1 MRKKKIIILGMAVLL
16 GTASLDACHTAD
28 KQTQEETQE
37 TQENSESQTAGEIH
51 IVTDNSTEAAETEVK
66 NEDPTEAS
74 DADLSAKLFAEL
86 SNWNF
91 EFSSGAGA
99 WSTELKIQAD
109 GSFSG
114 SYHDSDMGTT
124 GDGYPDGTV
133 YLCDFT
139 GKFAPVQKVNDYTYK
154 TKLEKLETKEKD
166 GKEEL
171 ADGMRF
177 VYSTPYGLADAQ
189 DIYIYVKGAP
199 ADKLPQEYQDW
210 VMFPLDGAKTLPFYG
225 LYNEKEQLGF
235 YSWDASDLDDTGS
248 GITADISPENGADS
262 SSADSGTAGTDST
275 KTGVDTMD
283 GLMDTLNKTA
293 KLEERLQK
301 ENLTQEEMNEL
312 SDELYKA
319 WDAQLNTTWKQ
330 MKRTLD
336 TDTMEKI
343 TKEQREWL
351 KERDIMIQEAG
362 KGYEG
367 GSIQSMLMSTE
378 GAELTRERVYD
389 LFEYLR

>member
-51 IVTDNSTEAAETEVK
+51 IVTDNSTEAAETEAK
-66 NEDPTEAS
+66 NEDSTEAS

-99 WSTELKIQAD
+99 WSTELKIEAD

-124 GDGYPDGTV
+124 GEGYPDGTV
-133 YLCDFT
+133 YLCNFT

-262 SSADSGTAGTDST
+262 SADSGTAGTDST

-336 TDTMEKI
+336 AETMEKI

>member
-1 MRKKKIIILGMAVLL
+1 MKKKKMIILGMAVLL
-16 GTASLDACHTAD
+16 GTASLSACSKSDQQA
-28 KQTQEETQE
+28 QEKTEE
-37 TQENSESQTAGEIH
+37 GSESKNEIH
-51 IVTDNSTEAAETEVK
+51 IVVDSSTASAETEAK
-66 NEDPTEAS
+66 KEETS
-74 DADLSAKLFAEL
+74 DASVSDESAELFAEL
-86 SNWNF
+86 SKWNF

-99 WSTELKIQAD
+99 WSTELKIEAD

-124 GDGYPDGTV
+124 GDGYPNGTV

-139 GKFAPVQKVNDYTYK
+139 GKFASAQKVNDYTYK
-154 TKLEKLETKEKD
+154 TTLEKLETKEKD

-171 ADGMRF
+171 ADGMKF
-177 VYSTPYGLADAQ
+177 IYSTPYGLADAQ
-189 DIYIYVKGAP
+189 DVYIYVKGAP
-199 ADKLPQEYQDW
+199 TDQLPQEYQDW

-248 GITADISPENGADS
+248 GITADISPDTGTDNS
-262 SSADSGTAGTDST
+262 STNSGTADADST
-275 KTGVDTMD
+275 KAGVDTMD
-283 GLMDTLNKTA
+283 GLIDTLNKSA

-312 SDELYKA
+312 SAELYKA
-319 WDAQLNTTWKQ
+319 WDDQLNITWKQ
-330 MKRTLD
+330 MKQTLD
-336 TDTMEKI
+336 ADTMETIKQ
-343 TKEQREWL
+343 EQREWI
-351 KERDIMIQEAG
+351 KDRDRLIQEAG

-367 GSIQSMLMSTE
+367 GSIQQMLMNTE

>member
-1 MRKKKIIILGMAVLL
+1 MKKKKMIILGMEVLL
-16 GTASLDACHTAD
+16 GTASLSACSKSDQQA
-28 KQTQEETQE
+28 QEKTEE
-37 TQENSESQTAGEIH
+37 GSESKNEIH
-51 IVTDNSTEAAETEVK
+51 IVVDSSTAAAETEAK
-66 NEDPTEAS
+66 KEETS
-74 DADLSAKLFAEL
+74 DASVSDESAELFAEL
-86 SNWNF
+86 SKWNF

-99 WSTELKIQAD
+99 WSTELKIEAD

-124 GDGYPDGTV
+124 GDGYPNGTV

-139 GKFAPVQKVNDYTYK
+139 GKFASAQKVNDYTYK
-154 TKLEKLETKEKD
+154 TTLEKLETKEKD

-171 ADGMRF
+171 ADGMKF
-177 VYSTPYGLADAQ
+177 IYSTPYGLADAQ
-189 DIYIYVKGAP
+189 DVYIYVKGAP
-199 ADKLPQEYQDW
+199 TDQLPQEYQDW

-248 GITADISPENGADS
+248 GITADISPDTGTDNSSTNSETAD
-262 SSADSGTAGTDST
+262 ADST
-275 KTGVDTMD
+275 KAGVDTMD
-283 GLMDTLNKTA
+283 GLIDTLNKSA

-312 SDELYKA
+312 SAELYKA
-319 WDAQLNTTWKQ
+319 WDDQLNITWKQ
-330 MKRTLD
+330 MKQTLD
-336 TDTMEKI
+336 ADTMETIKQ
-343 TKEQREWL
+343 EQREWI
-351 KERDIMIQEAG
+351 KDRDRLIQEAG

-367 GSIQSMLMSTE
+367 GSIQQMLMNTE

>member
-1 MRKKKIIILGMAVLL
+1 MKKKKMIILGMAVLL
-16 GTASLDACHTAD
+16 GTASLSACSKSDQQA
-28 KQTQEETQE
+28 QEKTEE
-37 TQENSESQTAGEIH
+37 GSESKNEIH
-51 IVTDNSTEAAETEVK
+51 IVVDSSTASAETEAK
-66 NEDPTEAS
+66 KEETS
-74 DADLSAKLFAEL
+74 DASVSDESAELFAEL
-86 SNWNF
+86 SKWNF

-99 WSTELKIQAD
+99 WSTELKIEAD

-124 GDGYPDGTV
+124 GDGYPNGTV

-139 GKFAPVQKVNDYTYK
+139 GKFASAQKVNDYTYK
-154 TKLEKLETKEKD
+154 TTLEKLETKEKD

-171 ADGMRF
+171 ADGMKF
-177 VYSTPYGLADAQ
+177 IYSTPYGLADAQ
-189 DIYIYVKGAP
+189 DVYIYVKGAP
-199 ADKLPQEYQDW
+199 TDQLPQEYQDW

-225 LYNEKEQLGF
+225 LYNENEQLGF

-248 GITADISPENGADS
+248 GITADISPDTGTDNS
-262 SSADSGTAGTDST
+262 STNSGTADADST
-275 KTGVDTMD
+275 KAGVDTMD
-283 GLMDTLNKTA
+283 GLIDTLNKSA

-312 SDELYKA
+312 SAELYKA
-319 WDAQLNTTWKQ
+319 WDDQLNITWKQ
-330 MKRTLD
+330 MKQTLD
-336 TDTMEKI
+336 ADTMETIKQ
-343 TKEQREWL
+343 EQREWI
-351 KERDIMIQEAG
+351 KDRDRLIQEAG

-367 GSIQSMLMSTE
+367 GSIQQMLMNTE

>member
-37 TQENSESQTAGEIH
+37 TQESSESQTAGEIH
-51 IVTDNSTEAAETEVK
+51 IVTDNSTEASETEAK
-66 NEDPTEAS
+66 NEDPSETSEAS
-74 DADLSAKLFAEL
+74 DTDLSAKLFKEL
-86 SNWNF
+86 SSWNF

-99 WSTELKIQAD
+99 WSTELKIEAD

-133 YLCDFT
+133 YLCEFT
-139 GKFAPVQKVNDYTYK
+139 GKFASIQKVNDYTYK

-171 ADGMRF
+171 ADGMKF
-177 VYSTPYGLADAQ
+177 IYSTPYGLADAQ

-199 ADKLPQEYQDW
+199 VDKLPQEYQDW

-235 YSWDASDLDDTGS
+235 YSWDASDLDDTES
-248 GITADISPENGADS
+248 GITADISPETVADDS
-262 SSADSGTAGTDST
+262 STDST
-275 KTGVDTMD
+275 KAGTDTMD

-336 TDTMEKI
+336 AETMEKI

-351 KERDIMIQEAG
+351 KERDIMIKEAG

>member
-1 MRKKKIIILGMAVLL
+1 MKKKKMIILGMAVLL
-16 GTASLDACHTAD
+16 GTASLSACSKSDQQA
-28 KQTQEETQE
+28 QEKTEE
-37 TQENSESQTAGEIH
+37 GSESKNEIH
-51 IVTDNSTEAAETEVK
+51 IVVDSSTAAAETEAK
-66 NEDPTEAS
+66 KEETS
-74 DADLSAKLFAEL
+74 DASVSDESAELFAEL
-86 SNWNF
+86 SKWNF

-99 WSTELKIQAD
+99 WSTELKIEAD

-124 GDGYPDGTV
+124 GDGYPNGTV

-139 GKFAPVQKVNDYTYK
+139 GKFASAQKVNDYTYK
-154 TKLEKLETKEKD
+154 TTLEKLETKEKD

-171 ADGMRF
+171 ADGMKF
-177 VYSTPYGLADAQ
+177 IYSTPYGLADAQ
-189 DIYIYVKGAP
+189 DVYIYVKGAP
-199 ADKLPQEYQDW
+199 TDQLPQEYQDW

-248 GITADISPENGADS
+248 GITADISPDTGTDNSSTNSETAD
-262 SSADSGTAGTDST
+262 ADST
-275 KTGVDTMD
+275 KAGVDTMD
-283 GLMDTLNKTA
+283 GLIDTLNKSA

-312 SDELYKA
+312 SAELYKA
-319 WDAQLNTTWKQ
+319 WDDQLNITWKQ
-330 MKRTLD
+330 MKQTLD
-336 TDTMEKI
+336 ADTMETIKQ
-343 TKEQREWL
+343 EQREWI
-351 KERDIMIQEAG
+351 KDRDRLIQEAG

-367 GSIQSMLMSTE
+367 GSIQQMLMNTE

>member
-248 GITADISPENGADS
+248 GITADISPETSADS

>member
-1 MRKKKIIILGMAVLL
+1 MKKKKMIILGMAVLL
-16 GTASLDACHTAD
+16 GTASLSACSKSDQQA
-28 KQTQEETQE
+28 QEKTEE
-37 TQENSESQTAGEIH
+37 GSESKNEIH
-51 IVTDNSTEAAETEVK
+51 IVVDSSTAAAETEAK
-66 NEDPTEAS
+66 KEETS
-74 DADLSAKLFAEL
+74 DASVSDESAELFAEL
-86 SNWNF
+86 SKWNF

-99 WSTELKIQAD
+99 WSTELKIEAD

-124 GDGYPDGTV
+124 GDGYPNGTV

-139 GKFAPVQKVNDYTYK
+139 GKFASAQKVNDYTYK
-154 TKLEKLETKEKD
+154 TTLEKLETKEKD

-171 ADGMRF
+171 ADGMKF
-177 VYSTPYGLADAQ
+177 IYSTPYGLADAQ
-189 DIYIYVKGAP
+189 DVYIYVKGAP
-199 ADKLPQEYQDW
+199 TDQLPQEYQDW
-210 VMFPLDGAKTLPFYG
+210 VIFPLDGAKTLPFYG

-248 GITADISPENGADS
+248 GITADISPDTGTDNS
-262 SSADSGTAGTDST
+262 STNSGTADTDST
-275 KTGVDTMD
+275 KAGVDTMD
-283 GLMDTLNKTA
+283 GLIDTLNKSA

-312 SDELYKA
+312 SAELYKA
-319 WDAQLNTTWKQ
+319 WDDQLNITWKQ
-330 MKRTLD
+330 MKQTLD
-336 TDTMEKI
+336 ADTMETIK
-343 TKEQREWL
+343 KEQREWI
-351 KERDIMIQEAG
+351 KDRDRLIQEAG

-367 GSIQSMLMSTE
+367 GSIQQMIMNTE

>member
-1 MRKKKIIILGMAVLL
+1 MKKKKWIILGMAVLL
-16 GTASLDACHTAD
+16 GTAPLSACHSAD
-28 KQTQEETQE
+28 KQTQEENKE
-37 TQENSESQTAGEIH
+37 TEEKDGSKSQNGDGIH
-51 IVTDNSTEAAETEVK
+51 IVTDDSTDPDKAEETKEETKKEVSG
-66 NEDPTEAS
+66 EAS
-74 DADLSAKLFAEL
+74 SDESAEL
-86 SNWNF
+86 FKELSDWNF

-99 WSTELKIQAD
+99 WSTELKIEAD
-109 GSFSG
+109 GSFTG

-124 GDGYPDGTV
+124 GEGYPDGTV
-133 YLCDFT
+133 YLCNFS

-154 TKLEKLETKEKD
+154 TKLEKLESKEKE

-171 ADGMRF
+171 ADGMKF
-177 VYSTPYGLADAQ
+177 VYSTPYGLAEAE
-189 DIYIYVKGAP
+189 DIYIYTKGAP

-235 YSWDASDLDDTGS
+235 YSWDASDLDDTES
-248 GITADISPENGADS
+248 GITADVGPG
-262 SSADSGTAGTDST
+262 SSAAAATVTGETGSDS
-275 KTGVDTMD
+275 MD
-283 GLMDTLNKTA
+283 GIMDTLNKTA

-330 MKRTLD
+330 LKRTLD
-336 TDTMEKI
+336 ADTMKTI

-351 KERDIMIQEAG
+351 KERDKKMEEAG

-367 GSIQSMLMSTE
+367 GSIQSMLISSE
-378 GAELTRERVYD
+378 GAELTKTRVYE

>member
-1 MRKKKIIILGMAVLL
+1 MKKKKIIILGMAVLL
-16 GTASLDACHTAD
+16 GTASLSACHTAD
-28 KQTQEETQE
+28 KQTQEKAQE
-37 TQENSESQTAGEIH
+37 TQESSENQTTGQIH
-51 IVTDNSTEAAETEVK
+51 IVTDNSTEFAETEAK
-66 NEDPTEAS
+66 NEDSAEAS
-74 DADLSAKLFAEL
+74 DPDSSAKLFAEL
-86 SNWNF
+86 SGWNF

-99 WSTELKIQAD
+99 WSTELKIEAD

-154 TKLEKLETKEKD
+154 TKLEKLETEEED

-171 ADGMRF
+171 ADGMKF
-177 VYSTPYGLADAQ
+177 IYSTPYGLADAQ
-189 DIYIYVKGAP
+189 DIYIYIKGAP
-199 ADKLPQEYQDW
+199 TDKLPAEYQDW
-210 VMFPLDGAKTLPFYG
+210 VKFPLDGAKTLPFYG

-235 YSWDASDLDDTGS
+235 YSWDASDLDDTQS
-248 GITADISPENGADS
+248 GITADISPETGADS
-262 SSADSGTAGTDST
+262 SSADTGTDST
-275 KTGVDTMD
+275 DSGADTMD
-283 GLMDTLNKTA
+283 GLIDTLNVTSR
-293 KLEERLQK
+293 LEERLQK

-336 TDTMEKI
+336 AETMEKI

-351 KERDIMIQEAG
+351 KERDIMIKEAG